1 MFTRN
6 SLNPELLHLF
16 SEEVDIFPSFF
27 GNVRICDE
35 QKRDRPSASDKD
47 LQALES
53 LLSCANKPFC
63 SEIPLHANPGQRSGW
78 LESHVHQVDKQ
89 KQLISYQDNYR
100 ATNPVYSRHDV
111 HDPQ

>member
-1 MFTRN
+1 MFIRN
-6 SLNPELLHLF
+6 SLNIELLHLF

-27 GNVRICDE
+27 GNVCICDE
-35 QKRDRPSASDKD
+35 QKQDPPSASDKD

-53 LLSCANKPFC
+53 LLSCADRLFC
-63 SEIPLHANPGQRSGW
+63 SEIPLHANPGRRRGW

-89 KQLISYQDNYR
+89 EHLISYQDNYR